1 MTRTTTTVAIIVR
14 WVFLAVLVA
23 FCLVPILW
31 AIAATFH
38 TNASLVKTPFQW
50 ISPDFTLDNYRRVL
64 SNESLWSAVGNSTI
78 VAVIVATVGVIL
90 SQMAGYVLAKFRFL
104 GREAIFWTI
113 ISTMLIPFPAIMVP
127 VFIMAKSLGWID
139 SLVGLT
145 VPALITAT
153 TIFFMRQ
160 YLVGLPEDYIE
171 AARIDGASEARIFV
185 SIVLPLTGPVL
196 GSMAVLNFV
205 ASWNN
210 FLWPLLITQ
219 TEASRTLPVAMTQF
233 QNLYFTDTVALV
245 TVSVLS
251 SIPVIVVFLLMRRRI
266 LSAVMVSGGI
276 K

>member
-1 MTRTTTTVAIIVR
+1 VIRIFAQTLK
-14 WVFLAVLVA
+14 WVFLIALVA
-23 FCLVPILW
+23 FCLVPMLW

-38 TNASLVKTPFQW
+38 TNASLVKVPFAW
-50 ISPDFTLDNYRRVL
+50 ISPAFTLDNYGRVL
-64 SNESLWSAVGNSTI
+64 GNVSLWSAVGNSTV
-78 VAVIVATVGVIL
+78 VAVAIATVGVLL

-104 GREAIFWTI
+104 GRDAIFWTI
-113 ISTMLIPFPAIMVP
+113 VATMLIPFPAIMVP
-127 VFIMAKSLGWID
+127 VFIMARTLGWVD
-139 SLVGLT
+139 SLTGLI

-171 AARIDGASEARIFV
+171 AARIDGASELRIFT

-219 TEASRTLPVAMTQF
+219 TENSRTLPVAMTQF
-233 QNLYFTDTVALV
+233 QNLYFTDTVALI
-245 TVSVLS
+245 TISVLS
-251 SIPVIVVFLLMRRRI
+251 SIPVLLVFLLMRRRI